1 MLRRANDLIKNK
13 VHPTN
18 IISGYK
24 LAAKEACLFLEKHMS
39 LSVKEI
45 GKEALIN
52 VAKTSMSSKLIGPE
66 KDLFSDMVVESVQAV
81 KMINS
86 MGDEKYKLKLFNF

>member
-18 IISGYK
+18 IIAGYK
-24 LAAKEACLFLEKHMS
+24 QAAKEACSFLEKNMS
-39 LSVKEI
+39 LSVKDI
-45 GKEALIN
+45 GREALIN

-66 KDLFSDMVVESVQAV
+66 KDLFSEMVVESVQAV

-86 MGDEKYKLKLFNF
+86 MGDEK

>member
-18 IISGYK
+18 IIAGYK
-24 LAAKEACLFLEKHMS
+24 LAAKEACLFLEKNMS
-39 LSVKEI
+39 ISVKEL
-45 GKEALIN
+45 GKDALLN

-66 KDLFSDMVVESVQAV
+66 KDLFSDMVVESVTAV
-81 KMINS
+81 KVINS
-86 MGDEKYKLKLFNF
+86 VGDEK